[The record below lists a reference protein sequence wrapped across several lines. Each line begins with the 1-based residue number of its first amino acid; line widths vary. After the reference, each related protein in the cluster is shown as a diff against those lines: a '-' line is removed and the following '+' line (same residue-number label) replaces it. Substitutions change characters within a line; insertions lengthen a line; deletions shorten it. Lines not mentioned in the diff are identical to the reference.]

1 MVHIVAPQVYPDG
14 DVLGLEDALEE
25 PCGIRLLPVALTAAD
40 DRLLAAEQLH
50 VGVILREVLHVV
62 HGRVHVHQLVH
73 IIAEA
78 IVGRVDAAE
87 GQTAAEHIRAAQVQV
102 DRMGSAQTA
111 AKGNDT
117 GQVVPAVALLG
128 HILDLGH
135 SLLHDIAQPLL
146 IAANAPIGVTLRVG
160 PGLLVHGINGD
171 HHDLTGIDP
180 RGKGVGHV
188 EVLKIEE
195 AAILT
200 GDVQH
205 RAACV
210 AVNFALHVAA
220 QRRAV
225 VLKILHFH
233 GVSSF

>member
-1 MVHIVAPQVYPDG
+1 
-14 DVLGLEDALEE
+14 
-25 PCGIRLLPVALTAAD
+25 
-40 DRLLAAEQLH
+40 
-50 VGVILREVLHVV
+50 VGV
-62 HGRVHVHQLVH
+62 
-73 IIAEA
+73 A
-78 IVGRVDAAE
+78 
-87 GQTAAEHIRAAQVQV
+87 
-102 DRMGSAQTA
+102 
-111 AKGNDT
+111 
-117 GQVVPAVALLG
+117 
-128 HILDLGH
+128 
-135 SLLHDIAQPLL
+135 
-146 IAANAPIGVTLRVG
+146 LRVG

-171 HHDLTGIDP
+171 HHDLTSIDP
-180 RGKGVGHV
+180 WGKGVGHV

>member
-1 MVHIVAPQVYPDG
+1 
-14 DVLGLEDALEE
+14 
-25 PCGIRLLPVALTAAD
+25 
-40 DRLLAAEQLH
+40 
-50 VGVILREVLHVV
+50 
-62 HGRVHVHQLVH
+62 
-73 IIAEA
+73 
-78 IVGRVDAAE
+78 
-87 GQTAAEHIRAAQVQV
+87 
-102 DRMGSAQTA
+102 MGGTQTA

-128 HILDLGH
+128 QILDLGH
-135 SLLHDIAQPLL
+135 SLLHNIAQPLL
-146 IAANAPIGVTLRVG
+146 IAANAPIGIALRVG

-171 HHDLTGIDP
+171 HHDLTSIDP
-180 RGKGVGHV
+180 WGKGVGHV